1 MSQPIIKICISN
13 CGLEG
18 EIFWGNV
25 CSLHGYNEKRTYLAA
40 TSRILL

>member
-13 CGLEG
+13 CGLVG

-25 CSLHGYNEKRTYLAA
+25 FSLHGYNEKRTYLAA
-40 TSRILL
+40 ASRIPL